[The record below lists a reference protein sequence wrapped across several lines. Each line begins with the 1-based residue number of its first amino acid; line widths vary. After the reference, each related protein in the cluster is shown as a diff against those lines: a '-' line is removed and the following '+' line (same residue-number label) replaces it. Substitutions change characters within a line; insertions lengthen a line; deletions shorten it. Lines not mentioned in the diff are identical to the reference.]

1 MDLKALVEGHE
12 TTGGKLFDLGIQALI
27 ILSLFTFSLETLPD
41 LSPQFRQALGIAE
54 AVIVIIFTIEYALRV
69 YVADSKT
76 GYIFSFYGLVD
87 FFAILPFYLALGVDM
102 RTLRALRLLRLFR
115 LFKLAR
121 YNRAI
126 DRFVR
131 AFTIAREEIII
142 FAMVTIILLYFSAT
156 GIYYFEHAAQPEVFA
171 SIFHSMWWAV
181 TTLTTVGYG
190 DMYPIT
196 IGGRIFTFIILIIGL
211 GIVAI
216 PAGLLASAL
225 NKVRREEED
234 EQEQDV
240 DE

>member
-1 MDLKALVEGHE
+1 MDLKTLVERHDTHE
-12 TTGGKLFDLGIQALI
+12 GRIFDLVVQALI
-27 ILSLFTFSLETLPD
+27 IISLLTFSLETLPN
-41 LSPQFRQALGIAE
+41 LSERSRGLLRIAE
-54 AVIVIIFTIEYALRV
+54 TVIVILFTIEYGLRI
-69 YVADSKT
+69 YVADRKA

-87 FFAILPFYLALGVDM
+87 FLAILPFYLALGVDM
-102 RTLRALRLLRLFR
+102 RSLRALRLLRLFR

-126 DRFVR
+126 DRFAN

-142 FAMVTIILLYFSAT
+142 FAMVTIILLYLSAT
-156 GIYYFEHAAQPEVFA
+156 GIYYFEHAAQPELFA

-196 IGGRIFTFIILIIGL
+196 AGGRIFTFIILIIGI

-225 NKVRREEED
+225 NKVRKDEEED
-234 EQEQDV
+234 V